1 MVSSYTPNKRIEKP
15 ANGDYN
21 NTWSA
26 PVNDDWDIID
36 KAFGGTTI
44 INAVG
49 ASGTVVLTAAQY
61 RPPIIT
67 INGALTANVNYQ
79 LPAGVGGFFYIFN
92 NTSGAFS
99 VLFSSAGGGST
110 VTLPRGYT
118 IAVISDG
125 TNIGLGT
132 TNAALISSTYADPA
146 WITSLATSKLTG
158 TVSIANGGT
167 GQTTAPLARTAL
179 AAAAS
184 GANTDITSISPTGSL
199 TFNPTTG
206 TLVGAPTGG
215 AQGAGTINATGL
227 FVNGAAVGTSTGT
240 VSIVSVTSA
249 NGFAG
254 TVANANSTPAITLT
268 TTITGV
274 LKGNGTAISAA
285 VAGTDYLVPG
295 GALGTPSSGT
305 LTNCTF
311 PTLNQN
317 TTGSAATLTT
327 ARTLTIGSTGK
338 TFNGSANVA
347 WTLAEIGAAASGAN
361 TDITALDQDITITA
375 TGTIAA
381 NTIGYRGLPQN
392 AQTASYTLALSDAG
406 KHISITTGGV
416 VVPANSSIAFP
427 IGSAISVYNDSAS
440 SQTISITT
448 DTMYLAGTATT
459 GSRTL
464 AQRGI
469 ATILKVAATTWVI
482 SGGGLS

>member
-44 INAVG
+44 LNAVG

-110 VTLPRGYT
+110 VTLPQGYT

-132 TNAALISSTYADPA
+132 TNAALISSTYANPA

-199 TFNPTTG
+199 TFSPTTG

-215 AQGAGTINATGL
+215 VKGAGTINAAGL
-227 FVNGAAVGTSTGT
+227 FINGIPVGTGSGS
-240 VSIVSVTSA
+240 VSSVSVVAA
-249 NGFAG
+249 NGFDG
-254 TVANANSTPAITLT
+254 TVATASTTPAITLKT
-268 TTITGV
+268 SVTGV

-285 VAGTDYLVPG
+285 VAGTDYVVP
-295 GALGTPSSGT
+295 SGSI
-305 LTNCTF
+305 
-311 PTLNQN
+311 
-317 TTGSAATLTT
+317 TGSAATLTT
-327 ARTLTIGSTGK
+327 ARTFTIGATGK

-361 TDITALDQDITITA
+361 TDITSLASATTINSEVIGYRKIPRSTTSGTAATADVGKCIVVTANIAIPNSTFAAGDAISIYNAGTGPITITA
-375 TGTIAA
+375 SVA
-381 NTIGYRGLPQN
+381 
-392 AQTASYTLALSDAG
+392 TLR
-406 KHISITTGGV
+406 
-416 VVPANSSIAFP
+416 
-427 IGSAISVYNDSAS
+427 
-440 SQTISITT
+440 
-448 DTMYLAGTATT
+448 LAGTATT
-459 GSRTL
+459 GNRTL
-464 AQRGI
+464 AQYGI
-469 ATILKVAATTWVI
+469 ATIWFNSATEAII
-482 SGGGLS
+482 SGSGLS

>member
-1 MVSSYTPNKRIEKP
+1 MVSTYTPNKLIEKP

-21 NTWSA
+21 NTWST
-26 PVNDDWDIID
+26 PVNSDWDIID
-36 KAFGGTTI
+36 TAFGGATI
-44 INAVG
+44 LNAVG
-49 ASGTVVLTAAQY
+49 ASGTVVLTAVQY
-61 RPPIIT
+61 RPPIIA

-110 VTLPRGYT
+110 VTLPQGYT

-132 TNAALISSTYADPA
+132 TNAALISSTYANPA

-199 TFNPTTG
+199 TFSPTTG
-206 TLVGAPTGG
+206 ALVGAPTGG
-215 AQGAGTINATGL
+215 VKGAGTINAAGL
-227 FVNGAAVGTSTGT
+227 FINGIPVGTGSGS
-240 VSIVSVTSA
+240 VSSVSVVAA
-249 NGFAG
+249 NGFDG
-254 TVANANSTPAITLT
+254 TVATASTTPAITLKT
-268 TTITGV
+268 SVTGV

-285 VAGTDYLVPG
+285 VAGTDYVVP
-295 GALGTPSSGT
+295 SGSI
-305 LTNCTF
+305 
-311 PTLNQN
+311 
-317 TTGSAATLTT
+317 TGSAATLTT
-327 ARTLTIGSTGK
+327 ARTFTIGATGK

-347 WTLAEIGAAASGAN
+347 WTLTEIGAAASGAN

-392 AQTASYTLALSDAG
+392 AQTGAYTLALSDAG

-416 VVPANSSIAFP
+416 VVPANSGVAFP
-427 IGSAISVYNDSAS
+427 IGSAISVYNDSAL

-464 AQRGI
+464 AQRGV